1 MKNNFDSDALRAI
14 IWQALVDRANGR
26 THDTIRPEDLE
37 LREKDR
43 RSVSRDDQ
51 RPAIDPAKEI
61 IERILNKSAADAK
74 SPSDSDL
81 RRMYDVVQ
89 ADARLSS
96 QLEGLGFGRTG
107 NAYRNAAIKLR
118 IMSLMNL
125 LRDGKN
131 IRNDIVHKPGY
142 VPSEQSSARALMEYS
157 QAADDLQRYLNAKKN
172 PAV

>member
-1 MKNNFDSDALRAI
+1 MKNISDSDAIRAI
-14 IWQALVDRANGR
+14 IWQTLVDRANGR
-26 THDTIRPEDLE
+26 TPYSIQPLAPDMVQERKLKERKPE
-37 LREKDR
+37 
-43 RSVSRDDQ
+43 S
-51 RPAIDPAKEI
+51 AIDPVQALVARLTDKTAE
-61 IERILNKSAADAK
+61 LK
-74 SPSDSDL
+74 SPTEQEL

-89 ADARLSS
+89 ADARLSQ

-118 IMSLMNL
+118 LMSLMSV

-142 VPSEQSSARALMEYS
+142 IPSEQSSARALLEYS
-157 QAADDLQRYLNAKKN
+157 QAADELQKYLNAKKN